1 MAATGMHDP
10 SVSDTVQRAVA
21 QPGPVTAAPTP
32 PTDRY
37 IPVSLAGIE
46 VNRPIPADIWNAR
59 GVLLMRKGEMLET
72 LERQQLLSRHQP
84 SIREADRRDWLLA
97 GQTVHQHALRAAHH
111 ASDAAMRSM
120 NDDWLDL
127 HAQLSIL
134 LQQNLLV
141 RDFLP
146 RFNALRLKA
155 LGLMDRHPDE
165 SLFVL
170 VQMLYD
176 MQLGY
181 STSNALA
188 AAAVCHVI
196 GPTAGLS
203 HAQECSLFN
212 AALTMN
218 IGMARLQNQLAV
230 QKVGPDA
237 HQRKAIQKHP
247 HVGADMLE
255 QLGVTDPLWL
265 DLVRDH
271 HEHAQG
277 GGYPTG
283 RPVAHTAQQL
293 LQLADRFVARI
304 SPRKTRRGQSVRAAA
319 RSQFLE
325 MQSQSN
331 PLGQLLVKQLGMY
344 LPGSYVRLNSDEI
357 AVVTRSTPLL
367 NAPMVMAIIGKN
379 GIPLSAPSLRD
390 TANPAFAIKDT
401 VASEEVKVRLD
412 PSRLFGRG

>member
-1 MAATGMHDP
+1 MTEHPRTEMAAQSAIARAPAP
-10 SVSDTVQRAVA
+10 SA
-21 QPGPVTAAPTP
+21 P
-32 PTDRY
+32 PTGERY
-37 IPVSLAGIE
+37 LPVSLAGIE
-46 VNRPIPADIWNAR
+46 VNRPIPTDIWNAR
-59 GVLLMRKGEMLET
+59 GALLIRKGEVLET
-72 LERQQLLSRHQP
+72 LERQQLLSRHQLR
-84 SIREADRRDWLLA
+84 IREADRRDWVLA
-97 GQTVHQHALRAAHH
+97 GQRLHSPVTRVAPRATEEALR
-111 ASDAAMRSM
+111 SV

-134 LQQNLLV
+134 LQQNLQV

-146 RFNALRLKA
+146 RFQALRHKA
-155 LGLMDRHPDE
+155 LTLMDRYPDE

-176 MQLGY
+176 LQLGY

-203 HAQECSLFN
+203 TEQESALFN

-218 IGMARLQNQLAV
+218 IGMARLQNQLAL
-230 QKVGPDA
+230 QKVGPDE
-237 HQRKAIQKHP
+237 HQRAAIRQHP
-247 HVGADMLE
+247 HVGADLLV
-255 QLGVTDPLWL
+255 QLGVSDRLWL
-265 DLVRDH
+265 ALVRDH

-283 RPVAHTAQQL
+283 RPVNHTAQQL

-304 SPRKTRRGQSVRAAA
+304 SPRKSRRGQSVRAAA

-344 LPGSYVRLNSDEI
+344 LPGSYVRLQSNEI
-357 AVVTRSTPLL
+357 AVVTRSTPAL
-367 NAPMVMAIIGKN
+367 NAPMVMAIIGKD
-379 GIPLSAPSLRD
+379 GIPLSSPSLRD
-390 TANPAFAIKDT
+390 TAQPAFAIKDT
-401 VASEEVKVRLD
+401 VSSDEVKVRLD
-412 PSRLFGRG
+412 PSRLFGRM

>member
-1 MAATGMHDP
+1 MFDHTGSEKTHRAANTH
-10 SVSDTVQRAVA
+10 SASQALS
-21 QPGPVTAAPTP
+21 QPT
-32 PTDRY
+32 TDRY
-37 IPVSLAGIE
+37 IAVSLAGIE

-59 GVLLMRKGEMLET
+59 GVLLLRKGEKLET

-97 GQTVHQHALRAAHH
+97 GQTVHQTVWQVARQAQDEAVQ
-111 ASDAAMRSM
+111 SM
-120 NDDWLDL
+120 SDDWLDL

-134 LQQNLLV
+134 LQQNLQV

-146 RFNALRLKA
+146 RFNTLRPKA

-176 MQLGY
+176 TQLAY

-188 AAAVCHVI
+188 AAAVCHVV
-196 GPTAGLS
+196 GPTAGLPPEHES
-203 HAQECSLFN
+203 SLFN

-218 IGMARLQNQLAV
+218 MGMARLQNQLAV

-237 HQRKAIQKHP
+237 HQREAIRNHP
-247 HVGADMLE
+247 HASAHMLE
-255 QLGVTDPLWL
+255 QLGVTDRLWL
-265 DLVRDH
+265 DLVKDH
-271 HEHAQG
+271 HEHALG

-283 RPVAHTAQQL
+283 RAVQHTAQQL

-319 RSQFLE
+319 RAQFLE

-344 LPGSYVRLNSDEI
+344 LPGSYVRLQNNEI
-357 AVVTRSTPLL
+357 AVVTRSTPAL
-367 NAPMVMAIIGKN
+367 NAPMVMAIIGKD
-379 GIPLSAPSLRD
+379 GIPLSSPSLRD
-390 TANPAFAIKDT
+390 TATPTFAIQDS
-401 VASEEVKVRLD
+401 VPSDEVKVRLD
-412 PSRLFGRG
+412 PSRLFGRS